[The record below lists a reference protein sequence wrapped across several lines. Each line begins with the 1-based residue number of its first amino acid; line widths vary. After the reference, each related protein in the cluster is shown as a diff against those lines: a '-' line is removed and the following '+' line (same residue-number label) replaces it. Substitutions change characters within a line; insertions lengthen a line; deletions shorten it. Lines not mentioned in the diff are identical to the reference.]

1 MKRCLSLKG
10 TSTGAKEHGLT
21 CSRDF
26 SMTENGLD
34 LLDSVTKDGDAVI
47 HIVEVRKSICFALI
61 AAELAHCLLYTL
73 ERAAK
78 TFAAISD
85 NPLLVVR
92 EFINGLSRHDQ
103 GYFVRLDHLLQRTER
118 LLVAIIL
125 GDVEPDAGV
134 NQTSEASTSKPIG
147 PQPTCST

>member
-1 MKRCLSLKG
+1 
-10 TSTGAKEHGLT
+10 
-21 CSRDF
+21 
-26 SMTENGLD
+26 MTENGLD
-34 LLDSVTKDGDAVI
+34 LLDSVVDSVTKDGDPVI
-47 HIVEVRKSICFALI
+47 HIVEARKSICFALI
-61 AAELAHCLLYTL
+61 VAELAHCLLYTL

-103 GYFVRLDHLLQRTER
+103 GYFVRFDYLLQRTER

-134 NQTSEASTSKPIG
+134 NQTSEASTLQSNLASAHLFNVKHARRQG
-147 PQPTCST
+147 HDY